1 MTPIFYH
8 SKQQV
13 AHQFISVQKIPEFVR
28 QAGRKPFVFDPY
40 QSTDFFAAHDPDF
53 VRDVLAC
60 KTYNGFRTLDPEI
73 NTALHYS
80 NASMGAAVQ
89 HVLEH
94 GGIACSASQGFH
106 HAHYDHCYGFC
117 TFNGLVIAARKALD
131 QVDKVL
137 LIDGDAH
144 QGDGTEDCLDRLNL
158 AGRII
163 NVTREGREVIGE
175 PEHSEFSVAEWKE
188 FTGDLIRRYKP
199 GLMIYQAGADAW
211 DLDPFNAGYLSFD
224 ALGRR
229 DHGVFAAAK
238 AQGVPVAWN
247 LAGGYADPMQ
257 KTIDIH
263 LQTLRLSDSGF
274 YKDKK

>member
-8 SKQQV
+8 PEQRV

-28 QAGRKPFVFDPY
+28 QADRKPLEFDPY
-40 QSTDFFAAHDPDF
+40 QTTDFFSAHDPDF

-60 KTYNGFRTLDPEI
+60 KTPNGFRTLDSEI
-73 NTALHYS
+73 NKALHYS

-89 HVLEH
+89 HVLLH

-117 TFNGLVIAARKALD
+117 TFNGLVIAARKALER
-131 QVDKVL
+131 VGTVL
-137 LIDGDAH
+137 IIDGDAH
-144 QGDGTEDCLDRLNL
+144 QGDGTEDCLERLNL
-158 AGRII
+158 AERII
-163 NVTREGREVIGE
+163 NVTREGAVVIGE
-175 PEHSEFSVAEWKE
+175 AEHNDFSVVEWKT
-188 FTGDLIRRYKP
+188 FVDDLIRRYQP
-199 GLMIYQAGADAW
+199 GLVIYQAGADAW
-211 DLDPFNAGYLSFD
+211 DQDPFKAGYLSFE

-229 DHGVFAAAK
+229 DCGVFAAAK
-238 AQGVPVAWN
+238 AHGVPLAWN

-263 LQTLRLSDSGF
+263 LQTLKISDQSG
-274 YKDKK
+274 Y